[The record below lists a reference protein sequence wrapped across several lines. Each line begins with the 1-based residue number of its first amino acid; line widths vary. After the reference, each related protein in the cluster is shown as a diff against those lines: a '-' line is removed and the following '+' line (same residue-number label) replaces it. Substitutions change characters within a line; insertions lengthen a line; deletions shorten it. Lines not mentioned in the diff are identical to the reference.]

1 MKKLLV
7 LLFSFFLLSSPSVF
21 ADDISDFQIE
31 GMSIGDSLLDY
42 MTEDE
47 IFEEIKFTKDNYY
60 YLNEPNKYTEVYLRK
75 EFPVYKAGLSVFF
88 KNNSSNKYVTN
99 KNEKYKIVFI
109 RGRINYVEDFSS
121 CTIKRDEIVKVLS
134 EMFPN
139 IEKQEAVLV
148 HPLDPSGNSIIDDIT
163 FNFNSGDELRASCS
177 DWEEVFRNKNNYT
190 EGLSIAIQSK
200 EIGNWLSD
208 Y

>member
-7 LLFSFFLLSSPSVF
+7 LLFSLFFLSSSSVF

>member
-1 MKKLLV
+1 
-7 LLFSFFLLSSPSVF
+7 
-21 ADDISDFQIE
+21 
-31 GMSIGDSLLDY
+31 
-42 MTEDE
+42 
-47 IFEEIKFTKDNYY
+47 
-60 YLNEPNKYTEVYLRK
+60 
-75 EFPVYKAGLSVFF
+75 
-88 KNNSSNKYVTN
+88 
-99 KNEKYKIVFI
+99 
-109 RGRINYVEDFSS
+109 
-121 CTIKRDEIVKVLS
+121 
-134 EMFPN
+134 MFPN

>member
-1 MKKLLV
+1 MKKLLA
-7 LLFSFFLLSSPSVF
+7 LLFSVFLLNSPSVF